1 MAKFVYKRREVS
13 TEIIMLVLKWVTIY
27 LFILFL
33 YSSFVISTSTSELLD
48 IAMIVL
54 SLVLAVIIPM
64 IYCEVAGIYEIEEK

>member
-13 TEIIMLVLKWVTIY
+13 TEIIISLLKWLSFY
-27 LFILFL
+27 LFALFI
-33 YSSFVISTSTSELLD
+33 YSGLIIHTSNSEVLSL
-48 IAMIVL
+48 AMIVL

>member
-13 TEIIMLVLKWVTIY
+13 TEIIISLLKWLSFY
-27 LFILFL
+27 LFALFI
-33 YSSFVISTSTSELLD
+33 YSGFIIHTSNSEVLSL
-48 IAMIVL
+48 AMIVL